1 VLATDYERRCADA
14 EETVVRTCVRVHS
27 LPCEEARQADA
38 TRDGIQ
44 TRSEHETGN
53 DWCKRRVESTRCTH
67 GGRTYLGVCRGV
79 AGVCGEWLRVLWWHL
94 EV

>member
-1 VLATDYERRCADA
+1 VCRRRGDRRSYVRESALEPCREA
-14 EETVVRTCVRVHS
+14 E
-27 LPCEEARQADA
+27 QADV

-44 TRSEHETGN
+44 TRGECGTDGDGCERDG
-53 DWCKRRVESTRCTH
+53 ESTGCTRSV
-67 GGRTYLGVCRGV
+67 RTYLGVCRGV

>member
-1 VLATDYERRCADA
+1 
-14 EETVVRTCVRVHS
+14 VRESALEPR
-27 LPCEEARQADA
+27 EEAEQADV

-44 TRSEHETGN
+44 TRGECGTGS
-53 DWCKRRVESTRCTH
+53 DGCERDGESMWCTR
-67 GGRTYLGVCRGV
+67 GVRTYLGVCGGV